1 MTVLVSSQ
9 LSIPLNLMVDIV
21 RADIYIFFHLS
32 LLLRSQTV
40 TSNSIIV
47 FLLVLLPKLLFIHN
61 LILFQPWNILRRLS
75 STRFPLFHRSK
86 WYLKIVFLPLQQIWS
101 RFLCPIRTPYN
112 QARTASCFTI
122 SFTSSKDKPE

>member
-47 FLLVLLPKLLFIHN
+47 FLLVLLP
-61 LILFQPWNILRRLS
+61 
-75 STRFPLFHRSK
+75 T
-86 WYLKIVFLPLQQIWS
+86 LPPFEVVS
-101 RFLCPIRTPYN
+101 EN
-112 QARTASCFTI
+112 CFS
-122 SFTSSKDKPE
+122 SFTTNMEQISLPHTHTL